1 MARGQAEAM
10 VALATARGRAL
21 TGYAYLLTG
30 SVPDAEDLVQE
41 ALLRVF
47 LRRPAAGPVTEAYVR
62 RAILNL
68 YVDGHRRRRRWRAVE
83 HLLARDDVGPAA
95 DVVVEARAEVQA
107 ALAQLPRQQRACV
120 VLRYY
125 EDLTADAIAD
135 RLGLA
140 PGTVKRYLSL
150 ATARLEAQL
159 GTVEP
164 ASAPLADAEVDEIV
178 VESGDGHGY

>member
-1 MARGQAEAM
+1 MAGRKADAM

-30 SVPDAEDLVQE
+30 SVHDAEDLVQE

-47 LRRPAAGPVTEAYVR
+47 LRRPGSEPVTEAYVR

-68 YVDGHRRRRRWRAVE
+68 YVDGHRRRRRWRAVQ
-83 HLLARDDVGPAA
+83 HLLVRDDVGPAA
-95 DVVVEARAEVQA
+95 DIAVEARAEVQQ

-150 ATARLEAQL
+150 ATTRLEAQL
-159 GTVEP
+159 GAVD
-164 ASAPLADAEVDEIV
+164 AAPADARDAYSDEIV
-178 VESGDGHGY
+178 VESGDGHGH